1 MTKEDA
7 LFLNT
12 IQDYANEVM
21 PDIDPQKVQIS
32 EQLQKLRPILQE
44 QAMKYKMT
52 VEDTFIKYM
61 DLATE
66 RAVEYE
72 NKMNGE
78 FEGIFEQPKAPR
90 Y

>member
-1 MTKEDA
+1 MTPEDRE
-7 LFLNT
+7 FLNI
-12 IQDYANEVM
+12 IQDYANKVM

-44 QAMKYKMT
+44 MAIKHKMS

-78 FEGIFEQPKAPR
+78 FEGIFASPEKPR

>member
-1 MTKEDA
+1 M
-7 LFLNT
+7 
-12 IQDYANEVM
+12 
-21 PDIDPQKVQIS
+21 
-32 EQLQKLRPILQE
+32 
-44 QAMKYKMT
+44 
-52 VEDTFIKYM
+52 FIKYM

>member
-1 MTKEDA
+1 MTAEDIE
-7 LFLNT
+7 FLNT
-12 IQDYANEVM
+12 IQEYADKVM

-44 QAMKYKMT
+44 LAMKHKMS
-52 VEDTFIKYM
+52 VEDTFIRYM

-66 RAVEYE
+66 RAISYE
-72 NKMNGE
+72 NKMNDE
-78 FEGIFEQPKAPR
+78 FKGTFAQPEMPR